1 MHFITIYIL
10 FILKCFPIRVWVPE
24 RDKRLIVRIFGKSN
38 NSVYSDI
45 SKSIPFICLPNMFC
59 LPNRLHKSFPCQ
71 ICCCST
77 DYDIVKRTSFYY
89 KFPFPLVN
97 VLCSST
103 SIVEPIIIDF
113 LQSGQWLFFFFKFKS
128 SLFGFLGVIENQT
141 PTNSQRPARSLLTWR

>member
-10 FILKCFPIRVWVPE
+10 FILKCFPIRIWVPE
-24 RDKRLIVRIFGKSN
+24 RDKRIVVRIFGKSN

-45 SKSIPFICLPNMFC
+45 SKSIPLICLPNMFC
-59 LPNRLHKSFPCQ
+59 LPNMLHKIFPCQ
-71 ICCCST
+71 ICCCT
-77 DYDIVKRTSFYY
+77 DYD
-89 KFPFPLVN
+89 PFVN

-103 SIVEPIIIDF
+103 SIVEPIIINF
-113 LQSGQWLFFFFKFKS
+113 LQSGQWLFLFKFKS